1 MHFWCGIPYKPSFAT
16 VTGGGV
22 GVDPKDPPSPGG
34 HLHPKEILLI
44 VKTLALTWDL
54 DEPPWFNWD
63 LDEPPWFKHTYI
75 YIYIYKSWKSFM
87 CSSQLGESWIS
98 FSTGCIRGATD
109 MCKDLKQHLPH
120 RCSVFS
126 AKRLEKHGKTYGGW
140 AETPSDLRL
149 EKMPKFSNNEK
160 KLQ

>member
-75 YIYIYKSWKSFM
+75 YIYTNHGSLSCVLLSWVNPGSL
-87 CSSQLGESWIS
+87 SPPGASGVQLTCARI
-98 FSTGCIRGATD
+98 
-109 MCKDLKQHLPH
+109 
-120 RCSVFS
+120 
-126 AKRLEKHGKTYGGW
+126 
-140 AETPSDLRL
+140 
-149 EKMPKFSNNEK
+149 
-160 KLQ
+160 